1 MTSCLKFHESHFD
14 DYVSAVKRF
23 NLHPKNEKLYKKFPK
38 RVQDLKNIIF
48 FGPAGTGKYSQALYS
63 IRNYSQ
69 SELKYEKK
77 ISITFNK
84 QIYFIKISDIHF
96 EVDMS
101 LLGCNSKLLWHDI
114 FMQILDIISTKS
126 EKNGIIICKNF
137 HEIHSELLD
146 NFYSYMQKNSSTNV
160 DIKFILVTEQISFL
174 PDNILNCCEII
185 SVQRPSKINYNKC
198 LNSSNVQNIQNTT
211 VKKISNKFGL
221 DNITNIKDLYS
232 NENISINNEQHKN
245 VCDKIIENMRNVDLM
260 NYSNFRDVIYD
271 IFIYNLNV
279 NECIWYILVKCV
291 EEMSEMKKMNSE
303 KLSKILIETFLFF
316 QYYNN
321 NYRPIYHLENY
332 FLKLTNLM
340 HYVM

>member
-1 MTSCLKFHESHFD
+1 
-14 DYVSAVKRF
+14 
-23 NLHPKNEKLYKKFPK
+23 
-38 RVQDLKNIIF
+38 
-48 FGPAGTGKYSQALYS
+48 
-63 IRNYSQ
+63 
-69 SELKYEKK
+69 
-77 ISITFNK
+77 
-84 QIYFIKISDIHF
+84 
-96 EVDMS
+96 
-101 LLGCNSKLLWHDI
+101 
-114 FMQILDIISTKS
+114 
-126 EKNGIIICKNF
+126 
-137 HEIHSELLD
+137 
-146 NFYSYMQKNSSTNV
+146 MQKNSSTNV